1 MVSWLVVPLDS
12 YKTPKFTD
20 LETGIQYWDFPALS
34 GIRYS
39 FRIRYNFLYLFSMP
53 KLCHLSNSVYLQWL
67 SVLSFHLFKNSLA
80 YLSTHFLYYG
90 MTFSSSFSFDHS
102 RKLKFLFM
110 VWSQI
115 VHSGQV
121 IFRSIFNK
129 IIYGHANLQYY
140 SLNIL

>member
-80 YLSTHFLYYG
+80 YLSTHFLYYVWYDIL
-90 MTFSSSFSFDHS
+90 F
-102 RKLKFLFM
+102 FLFFWPFQKIE
-110 VWSQI
+110 VSLYGLKSNCTFGPSHFQKHLQQNHLWSC
-115 VHSGQV
+115 
-121 IFRSIFNK
+121 
-129 IIYGHANLQYY
+129 
-140 SLNIL
+140 